1 MLLKINFGK
10 SRPGNI
16 GVGVKSKTGTR
27 LKSPLI
33 LTSITMVVGEVGS
46 VLVGIVFG
54 WTLVHTAYEKEWDW
68 KAYVAVLAAVVGG
81 SGVDY
86 MFKTSYVGYFWI
98 GIFAGFIANLL
109 IRLTKKKPIFRDPPV
124 APGISEGEGQ
134 MDLIKN
140 CAIQELQ
147 VWLEDM
153 PMEQRKEVA
162 VYLGQREFT
171 PDGLLTEMQQNG
183 EYGHI
188 IAQMIYNHGKELA
201 MTEPKLKRG
210 VHVS

>member
-1 MLLKINFGK
+1 
-10 SRPGNI
+10 
-16 GVGVKSKTGTR
+16 
-27 LKSPLI
+27 
-33 LTSITMVVGEVGS
+33 MVVGEAGS

-98 GIFAGFIANLL
+98 GIFVGFIANLL
-109 IRLTKKKPIFRDPPV
+109 IRLTKKKPIFRDTPSAG
-124 APGISEGEGQ
+124 APAISDGEGQ
-134 MDLIKN
+134 MELIKN
-140 CAIQELQ
+140 YAVQELQ
-147 VWLEDM
+147 LWLEDM

-162 VYLGQREFT
+162 LYLGQREFT
-171 PDGLLTEMQQNG
+171 PDELLMEMQQNR

-201 MTEPKLKRG
+201 SIELKKKRG
-210 VHVS
+210 FK